1 MIIVIK
7 NSLKMKM
14 KEMIMQAATKMC
26 PPKISHKCH
35 KMQFIWSST
44 QQEIDVKNF
53 LVGKKWSLLVDYAPA
68 SKRKRSN
75 DNQRWPT

>member
-1 MIIVIK
+1 MIIGIK

-26 PPKISHKCH
+26 PPKVSHKCH

-44 QQEIDVKNF
+44 QQEIDVENF
-53 LVGKKWSLLVDYAPA
+53 LVGKKWSL
-68 SKRKRSN
+68 
-75 DNQRWPT
+75 